1 MRFVQVIRPIL
12 ILSTNYPK
20 ILIPMKSLDHYY
32 SPSISILVYTK
43 QDLICIS
50 KFKLYLTNL
59 MHIYHCA
66 SSPLIINGFFSKKK
80 KIYGFFVKK
89 LKIIIHDNLQLLLLT
104 FDFNLSNHDNK
115 IRFTFHLYCKIFF
128 GQTVKLRQKEIKY
141 FTLEILVKHFTFYN
155 FSCVEITL
163 IDQPLL
169 TLSRA

>member
-1 MRFVQVIRPIL
+1 
-12 ILSTNYPK
+12 
-20 ILIPMKSLDHYY
+20 
-32 SPSISILVYTK
+32 
-43 QDLICIS
+43 
-50 KFKLYLTNL
+50 

-66 SSPLIINGFFSKKK
+66 SSPLIINGFFSKKKK

-128 GQTVKLRQKEIKY
+128 GQTVKLRQKEVKY

-163 IDQPLL
+163 ID
-169 TLSRA
+169 